1 MYYENKRQ
9 FYIKQYGPVTL
20 VVIISVI
27 LIISGI
33 YLTLNP
39 NNQPKLEQAKNNKP
53 KEEVIETSSFT
64 FTKLAEKGTVTGVNG
79 IAVVV
84 KTDDGTEE
92 INLIGVKE
100 NSKYTDLS
108 NKIKL
113 DLVGKQVTIDYD
125 EEKTIGGKIYGY
137 IYVDNTLYNE
147 TLIANGYCEL
157 KAERVNINKLDV
169 LVQAQ
174 ILARNKMLGIWEY

>member
-1 MYYENKRQ
+1 
-9 FYIKQYGPVTL
+9 
-20 VVIISVI
+20 
-27 LIISGI
+27 
-33 YLTLNP
+33 
-39 NNQPKLEQAKNNKP
+39 
-53 KEEVIETSSFT
+53 
-64 FTKLAEKGTVTGVNG
+64 
-79 IAVVV
+79 
-84 KTDDGTEE
+84 
-92 INLIGVKE
+92 
-100 NSKYTDLS
+100 LS

-147 TLIANGYCEL
+147 NLIANGYCEL
-157 KAERVNINKLDV
+157 KAERININKLDV